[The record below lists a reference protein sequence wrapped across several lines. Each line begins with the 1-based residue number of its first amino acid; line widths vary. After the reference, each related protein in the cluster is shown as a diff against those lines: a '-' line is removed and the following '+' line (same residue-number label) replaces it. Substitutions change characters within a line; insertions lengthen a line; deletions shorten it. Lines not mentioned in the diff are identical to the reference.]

1 MHYDAELAMI
11 RVGRVGVDVCHLYQ
25 RQQSQQDHAQSRGG
39 YDKCAPPVMGADWL
53 ESVQKVVTPYFQDT
67 QNWMLPCEE
76 RLHDALNRAVASL
89 AAYLL
94 DTHSSK
100 M

>member
-11 RVGRVGVDVCHLYQ
+11 RVGGVGVNVRHLHQ
-25 RQQSQQDHAQSRGG
+25 RQQGQQNQAQSRGG
-39 YDKCAPPVMGADWL
+39 YDKCAPAAVGTVWL

-67 QNWMLPCEE
+67 QNWMLPYEK
-76 RLHDALNRAVASL
+76 RLHDALDNAAAQM